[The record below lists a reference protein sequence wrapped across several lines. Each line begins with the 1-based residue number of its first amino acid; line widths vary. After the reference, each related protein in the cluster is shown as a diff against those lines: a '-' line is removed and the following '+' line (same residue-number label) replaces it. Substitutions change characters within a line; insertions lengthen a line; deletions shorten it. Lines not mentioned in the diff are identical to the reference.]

1 MTSPLYAEARKRIL
15 ILDGAWGTQLQNAN
29 LTEADFRWPEADPLR
44 MYRGNFDL
52 LQLTKPDVIRAVHRA
67 YFEAGADIASTN
79 TFNSTTISQADYGTE
94 ALAYRM
100 NVEGAR
106 LAREVADEFEAQD
119 GKKRWVAGSVG
130 PTNRT
135 ATLSPDVERPE
146 FRNVTYDDLVTA
158 YSEAITGLMDGGADL
173 LLIETVFDTLNAKA
187 ALFAAQNV
195 FEQKGRALP
204 IMLSGTITD
213 ASGRTLSGQTPE
225 AFAVSTEHAN
235 LFSLGL
241 NCALGADLLR
251 PHLRSIA
258 ANTEALVSVHPNAGL
273 PNAFGEYDE
282 TPEHTASVLA
292 DFAREGLVNIVGGCC
307 GTTPEH
313 IRAIAEAVRD
323 IKPRTAPELPPFLRL
338 SGLEAFTLTPETNF
352 VNVGER
358 TNVTGSPKF
367 SKAILAGDFEAG
379 LKIAR
384 QQVQNGAQVVD
395 INFDEGMLDGEAA
408 MVKFLN
414 LLAGEPDISRVPLML
429 DSSKWEILEAGLRRV
444 QGKAI
449 VNSISLK
456 DGEEKFLERARLLR
470 RYGAAAVVM
479 AFDERG
485 QADNLERRKEITA
498 RAYKLLTEQA
508 DFPPQDIIFD
518 PNVLT
523 VATGIEEHD
532 RYALDFIEA
541 TRWIKENLPLAKV
554 SGGISN
560 VSFSFRGNNHV
571 REAMHAVFLYHAIRA
586 GLDMGI
592 VNAGM
597 LAVYDDIEPELREAV
612 EDVILAR
619 REDATERLLT
629 LSERYKDVKRETA
642 THNAWRELPVRER
655 LTHSLISGISDFVE
669 QDAEEAYREL
679 GSPLKVIEGPL
690 MDGMNVVGDLFGA
703 GKMFLPQVVK
713 SARVMKKAVAYLT
726 PYLEAEKSESSTKGK
741 VLLATVKGDVHDI
754 GKNIVGVVLAC
765 NGYAVTD
772 LGVMVQTDRILDEA
786 EKLGADVIGLSGLI
800 TPSLDEMVNVAREMT
815 RRGVKTPLL
824 IGGATT
830 SRAHTAVKIDPAY
843 NGTVVHVLDASRAV
857 TVVNDLL
864 TDEAT
869 YAAQTRE
876 QYDALRE
883 RHGERQVRLIS
894 IAEARARG
902 LSALDASSLPPSP
915 PLPSPPPQGEREL
928 KESLS
933 PLVGE
938 TSRRD
943 RGGIPP
949 KPKHLGRQVIHQPLP
964 DLLPYIDW
972 TPFFIAWEMKGI
984 YPNILTD
991 PLRGEE
997 ARKLFD
1003 DAQAMLRRVIED
1015 GSLQARGVVGLWPAR
1030 RVGDDIVV
1038 DAEGGWQMADG
1049 KDSQSQ
1055 TGPSAFS
1062 LQSSAVLHTLRQQRD
1077 QHTPNLALADFV
1089 AEQGDH
1095 IGAFAVGIFGAE
1107 ELAREFEAQH
1117 DDYKAIL
1124 VKAVADRLAEAFAEK
1139 LHRDVRVEYWGYAPD
1154 EALDN
1159 TDLIKERY
1167 QGIRP
1172 APGYPAQPDHTEK
1185 RTIFGLLDAQ
1195 SIGLSLTESCAMF
1208 PAAAVSGLY
1217 FAHPDARY
1225 FAVGRIG
1232 RDQVED
1238 YARRKGWTLEEAER
1252 WLGPLLAY
1260 ASADGGVKDAD
1271 GKRQM
1276 ADGKVSLSPGESGP
1290 SALSL
1295 QPSAATGG
1303 SL

>member
-1 MTSPLYAEARKRIL
+1 MSTDIRAEARRRIL
-15 ILDGAWGTQLQNAN
+15 ILDGAWGTQLQQAG
-29 LTEADFRWPEADPLR
+29 LTEADFRWDGADPLR

-94 ALAYRM
+94 GMAYEM
-100 NVEGAR
+100 NVQGAR
-106 LAREVADEFEAQD
+106 LAREVADEFTARD
-119 GKKRWVAGSVG
+119 GKPRWVAGSIG

-146 FRNVTYDDLVTA
+146 FRNVTYDGLVEA
-158 YSEAITGLMDGGADL
+158 YTDAAAGLIEGGADL
-173 LLIETVFDTLNAKA
+173 LLLETVFDTLNAKA
-187 ALFAAQNV
+187 ALFACEEA
-195 FEQKGRALP
+195 FARTGRTLP
-204 IMLSGTITD
+204 VMLSGTITD

-225 AFAVSTEHAN
+225 AFAISTGHAN

-251 PHLRSIA
+251 PHLREIA
-258 ANTEALVSVHPNAGL
+258 ANTDALVSVHPNAGL

-282 TPEHTASVLA
+282 TPEQTAAVLGE
-292 DFAREGLVNIVGGCC
+292 FARSGLVNIVGGCC

-323 IKPRTAPELPPFLRL
+323 VLPRTAPEQPAVLRL
-338 SGLEAFTLTPETNF
+338 SGLEPLNVTPELNF

-367 SKAILAGDFEAG
+367 AKAILAGDYDAG

-384 QQVQNGAQVVD
+384 QQVENGAQIVD
-395 INFDEGMLDGEAA
+395 VNFDEGMLDGEAA

-429 DSSKWEILEAGLRRV
+429 DSSKWEILEAGLKRV
-444 QGKAI
+444 QGKAV

-479 AFDERG
+479 AFDEQG
-485 QADNLERRKEITA
+485 QADNLERRKEITS
-498 RAYKLLTEQA
+498 RAYRLLTE
-508 DFPPQDIIFD
+508 DVKFPPQDIIFD

-532 RYALDFIEA
+532 RYAIDFIEA
-541 TRWIKENLPLAKV
+541 TRWIKANLPGALV

-597 LAVYDDIEPELREAV
+597 LAVYEDIEPELRDAV

-619 REDATERLLT
+619 RTDATERLLE
-629 LSERYKDVKRETA
+629 LADRYKGIKREVGPGSP
-642 THNAWRELPVRER
+642 WRDLPVQER
-655 LTHSLISGISDFVE
+655 LKHALVQGIADFVDA
-669 QDAEEAYREL
+669 DAEEAYQEL
-679 GSPLKVIEGPL
+679 GSPLLVIEGPL

-713 SARVMKKAVAYLT
+713 SARVMKRAVAYLT
-726 PYLEAEKSESSTKGK
+726 PYMEAEKQEAGGKGK
-741 VLLATVKGDVHDI
+741 VLMATVKGDVHDI

-765 NGYAVTD
+765 NGYQVTD
-772 LGVMVQTDRILDEA
+772 LGVMVPTDKILDEA
-786 EKLGADVIGLSGLI
+786 VRIGADVIGLSGLI
-800 TPSLDEMVNVAREMT
+800 TPSLDEMVTVAREMT
-815 RRGVKTPLL
+815 RRGMTQPLL

-843 NGTVVHVLDASRAV
+843 PGPVVHVLDASRAV
-857 TVVNDLL
+857 TTTADLL
-864 TDEAT
+864 ADPRGVQERV
-869 YAAQTRE
+869 RE
-876 QYDALRE
+876 EYDALRE
-883 RHGERQVRLIS
+883 RHGERTIRLIPIADARERAPILS
-894 IAEARARG
+894 PTVPPAPREPGRQIIEQPIAE
-902 LSALDASSLPPSP
+902 
-915 PLPSPPPQGEREL
+915 
-928 KESLS
+928 
-933 PLVGE
+933 
-938 TSRRD
+938 
-943 RGGIPP
+943 
-949 KPKHLGRQVIHQPLP
+949 
-964 DLLPYIDW
+964 LLEFIDW

-997 ARKLFD
+997 ARKLFA
-1003 DAQAMLRRVIED
+1003 DAQAL
-1015 GSLQARGVVGLWPAR
+1015 LQRAIDEGLLTARGVIGLWPAER
-1030 RVGDDIVV
+1030 DGDDIAVQVGPDVPAGETLDFATHELAAGREALPGVV
-1038 DAEGGWQMADG
+1038 H
-1049 KDSQSQ
+1049 
-1055 TGPSAFS
+1055 
-1062 LQSSAVLHTLRQQRD
+1062 LHTLRQQRE
-1077 QHTPNLALADFV
+1077 QNTPNVALADFI
-1089 AEQGDH
+1089 APHGDH
-1095 IGAFAVGIFGAE
+1095 IGAFAVAIHGAD
-1107 ELAREFEAQH
+1107 ELARAFEAEH
-1117 DDYKAIL
+1117 DDYNSIL

-1139 LHRDVRVEYWGYAPD
+1139 LHRDVRTRHWGYAPD
-1154 EALDN
+1154 EALRND
-1159 TDLIKERY
+1159 DLIRERY
-1167 QGIRP
+1167 DGIRP

-1185 RTIFGLLDAQ
+1185 RTLFRLLDAQ
-1195 SIGLSLTESCAMF
+1195 EIGLELTESCAMW
-1208 PAAAVSGLY
+1208 PAAAVSGFY
-1217 FAHPDARY
+1217 FAHPDSRY

-1238 YARRKGWTLEEAER
+1238 YAQRKGMPLDEVER
-1252 WLGPLLAY
+1252 WLGPILAY
-1260 ASADGGVKDAD
+1260 DPAGVDGEHLKVD
-1271 GKRQM
+1271 GRN
-1276 ADGKVSLSPGESGP
+1276 P
-1290 SALSL
+1290 STINH
-1295 QPSAATGG
+1295 QPSPAAGG
-1303 SL
+1303 GQ

>member
-1 MTSPLYAEARKRIL
+1 MSNIQKFSIQHEAKKRIL
-15 ILDGAWGTQLQNAN
+15 ILDGAWGTMFQRAQ
-29 LTEADFRWPEADPLR
+29 LTEDDFRFEGDDPQQL
-44 MYRGNFDL
+44 YKGNYDL
-52 LQLTKPDVIRAVHRA
+52 LQLTKPQIVSDIHRA

-94 ALAYRM
+94 HLAYLM
-100 NVEGAR
+100 NEQGAR
-106 LAREVADEFEAQD
+106 LARQVADEFTARD
-119 GKKRWVAGSVG
+119 GKPRWVAGSVG

-135 ATLSPDVERPE
+135 ATLSPDVERPD
-146 FRNVTYDDLVTA
+146 FRNITYDELVAA
-158 YSEAITGLMDGGADL
+158 YTEAMRGLMVGGADL

-187 ALFAAQNV
+187 ALFAAQQV
-195 FEQKGRALP
+195 FNEQGCQLP

-225 AFAVSTEHAN
+225 AFAISTEHSN

-251 PHLRSIA
+251 PHLRAIA
-258 ANTEALVSVHPNAGL
+258 GSTERLVSVHPNAGL

-282 TPEHTASVLA
+282 TPEHTASVLG
-292 DFAREGLVNIVGGCC
+292 DFALEGLVNIVGGCC

-313 IRAIAEAVRD
+313 IQAIADTMKD
-323 IKPRTAPELPPFLRL
+323 IAPRQAPKLSPYLRL
-338 SGLEAFTLTPETNF
+338 SGLEAFEVSPTSNF
-352 VNVGER
+352 INVGER
-358 TNVTGSPKF
+358 TNVTGSPRFAKV
-367 SKAILAGDFEAG
+367 ILAGDYEAG

-384 QQVQNGAQVVD
+384 QQVNNGAQVVD
-395 INFDEGMLDGEAA
+395 INFDEGMLDGKEA

-429 DSSKWEILEAGLRRV
+429 DSSKWEILEEGLKRV

-470 RYGAAAVVM
+470 QYGAAAVVM
-479 AFDERG
+479 AFDEQG
-485 QADNLERRKEITA
+485 QADNLPRRQEICA
-498 RAYKLLTEQA
+498 RAYQLLTEKA

-541 TRWIKENLPLAKV
+541 TRWIKQNLKGALV

-571 REAMHAVFLYHAIRA
+571 REAMHAVFLYHAIGA

-597 LAVYDDIEPELREAV
+597 LAVYEDIEPALREAV

-619 REDATERLLT
+619 HPEATERLIELA
-629 LSERYKDVKRETA
+629 EQYKGIKRESA
-642 THNAWRELPVRER
+642 SQSLWREQSVEDR
-655 LTHSLISGISDFVE
+655 LKHALIQGITDHVE
-669 QDAEEAYREL
+669 ADAEEAYQQL

-726 PYLEAEKSESSTKGK
+726 PYLEAEKSESSSKGK
-741 VLLATVKGDVHDI
+741 IVMATVKGDVHDI

-765 NGYAVTD
+765 NGYQVTD
-772 LGVMVQTDRILDEA
+772 LGVMVPTEKILDEA
-786 EKLGADVIGLSGLI
+786 AKIEADIIGLSGLI
-800 TPSLDEMVNVAREMT
+800 TPSLDEMVVVGREMT
-815 RRGVKTPLL
+815 RREMNTPLL

-843 NGTVVHVLDASRAV
+843 DGLVTHVLDASRAV
-857 TVVNDLL
+857 TVVSEILS
-864 TDEAT
+864 DEAGVRKRI
-869 YAAQTRE
+869 ADE
-876 QYDALRE
+876 YDALRE
-883 RHGERQVRLIS
+883 RHSQREVRLVS
-894 IAEARARG
+894 IAEARKRG
-902 LSALDASSLPPSP
+902 ADTAVTN
-915 PLPSPPPQGEREL
+915 EL
-928 KESLS
+928 A
-933 PLVGE
+933 PA
-938 TSRRD
+938 
-943 RGGIPP
+943 P
-949 KPKHLGRQVIHQPLP
+949 KLLGRKVIEQPLGE
-964 DLLPYIDW
+964 LLGFIDW

-991 PLRGEE
+991 PLRGAE

-1003 DAQAMLRRVIED
+1003 DAQNMLNKVID
-1015 GSLQARGVVGLWPAR
+1015 NNLLQACGVYGIWPAQR
-1030 RVGDDIVV
+1030 QGDDILLTEKGV
-1038 DAEGGWQMADG
+1038 
-1049 KDSQSQ
+1049 
-1055 TGPSAFS
+1055 T
-1062 LQSSAVLHTLRQQRD
+1062 LHTLRQQRD
-1077 QHTPNLALADFV
+1077 QTTPNRALADFIS
-1089 AEQGDH
+1089 EQPDH
-1095 IGAFAVGIFGAE
+1095 LGAFAVCIQGAE
-1107 ELAREFEAQH
+1107 EIAKRYEEQH
-1117 DDYKAIL
+1117 DDYNAIMI
-1124 VKAVADRLAEAFAEK
+1124 KAVADRLAEAFAEK
-1139 LHRDVRVEYWGYAPD
+1139 LHRDIRQKYWGYVPN
-1154 EALDN
+1154 ENLSN
-1159 TDLIKERY
+1159 KELIKERY

-1185 RTIFGLLDAQ
+1185 RAIFELLAAEE
-1195 SIGLSLTESCAMF
+1195 IGMQLTESCAMT

-1217 FAHPDARY
+1217 FANPAAQY

-1232 RDQVED
+1232 KDQVED
-1238 YARRKGWTLEEAER
+1238 YATRKGWPLSEAEK
-1252 WLGPLLAY
+1252 WLAPLLAY
-1260 ASADGGVKDAD
+1260 TPEEQA
-1271 GKRQM
+1271 
-1276 ADGKVSLSPGESGP
+1276 
-1290 SALSL
+1290 
-1295 QPSAATGG
+1295 
-1303 SL
+1303 

>member
-1 MTSPLYAEARKRIL
+1 MSTEIRAEARRRIL
-15 ILDGAWGTQLQNAN
+15 ILDGAWGTQLQGAG
-29 LTEADFRWPEADPLR
+29 LTEADFRWDDADPLR

-52 LQLTKPDVIRAVHRA
+52 LQLTRPDVIRAVHRA

-79 TFNSTTISQADYGTE
+79 TFNSTTVSQADYGTE
-94 ALAYRM
+94 HLARAM
-100 NVEGAR
+100 NVAGAR
-106 LAREVADEFEAQD
+106 LAREVADEFTARD
-119 GKKRWVAGSVG
+119 GRPRWVAGSIG

-146 FRNVTYDDLVTA
+146 FRNVTYDDLVAA
-158 YSEAITGLMDGGADL
+158 YVEAALGLIEGGADL

-187 ALFAAQNV
+187 ALFACEEAFV
-195 FEQKGRALP
+195 VSGTTLP

-225 AFAVSTEHAN
+225 AFAISTAHAD

-251 PHLRSIA
+251 PHLREIA
-258 ANTEALVSVHPNAGL
+258 RSSDALVSVHPNAGL

-282 TPEHTASVLA
+282 TPEHTAAVLA

-313 IRAIAEAVRD
+313 IRAIAAAVRD
-323 IKPRTAPELPPFLRL
+323 VPPRTAPQLPPVLRL
-338 SGLEAFTLTPETNF
+338 SGLEPLNVTPELNF

-367 SKAILAGDFEAG
+367 AKAILAGDYDAG

-384 QQVQNGAQVVD
+384 QQVENGAQIVD
-395 INFDEGMLDGEAA
+395 VNFDEGMLDGEAA

-429 DSSKWEILEAGLRRV
+429 DSSKWDILESGLKRV
-444 QGKAI
+444 QGKAV

-456 DGEEKFLERARLLR
+456 DGEATFIERARLLR

-479 AFDERG
+479 AFDEHG
-485 QADNLERRKEITA
+485 QADNLDRRKEITS
-498 RAYKLLTEQA
+498 RAYRLLTQTVG
-508 DFPPQDIIFD
+508 FPPQDIIFD

-532 RYALDFIEA
+532 RYAIDFIEA
-541 TRWIKENLPLAKV
+541 TRWIKANLPGALV

-597 LAVYDDIEPELREAV
+597 LAVYEDIEPDLREAV

-619 REDATERLLT
+619 RPDATERLLT
-629 LSERYKDVKRETA
+629 LAERYKGVKREA
-642 THNAWRELPVRER
+642 GAVNAWRDLPVAER
-655 LTHSLISGISDFVE
+655 LKHALVQGIADFADT
-669 QDAEEAYREL
+669 DAEEAYRAL
-679 GSPLKVIEGPL
+679 GSPLAVIEGPL

-713 SARVMKKAVAYLT
+713 SARVMKRAVAYLT
-726 PYLEAEKSESSTKGK
+726 PYLEAEKQAGGAGAGKGR

-765 NGYAVTD
+765 NGYEVTD
-772 LGVMVQTDRILDEA
+772 LGVMVPTERILDEA
-786 EKLGADVIGLSGLI
+786 ERLGADVIGLSGLI
-800 TPSLDEMVNVAREMT
+800 TPSLDEMVTVAREMT
-815 RRGVKTPLL
+815 RRGMSKPLL

-843 NGTVVHVLDASRAV
+843 PGPVVHVLDASRAV
-857 TVVNDLL
+857 TTTADLL
-864 TDEAT
+864 SDPRGVQE
-869 YAAQTRE
+869 RIRVE
-876 QYDALRE
+876 YDALRE
-883 RHGERQVRLIS
+883 RHGERQVRLIPIETARERAPQLS
-894 IAEARARG
+894 PAVPPAPREPGRQIIEQPIAE
-902 LSALDASSLPPSP
+902 LLD
-915 PLPSPPPQGEREL
+915 
-928 KESLS
+928 
-933 PLVGE
+933 
-938 TSRRD
+938 
-943 RGGIPP
+943 
-949 KPKHLGRQVIHQPLP
+949 
-964 DLLPYIDW
+964 YIDW

-984 YPNILTD
+984 YPTILTD

-997 ARKLFD
+997 ARKLFE
-1003 DAQAMLRRVIED
+1003 DAQALLRRVIDET
-1015 GSLQARGVVGLWPAR
+1015 LLTARGVIGLWPAWR
-1030 RVGDDIVV
+1030 DGDDIAVQVGPDVPAGETLDHATHELAAGRDELPDVV
-1038 DAEGGWQMADG
+1038 H
-1049 KDSQSQ
+1049 
-1055 TGPSAFS
+1055 
-1062 LQSSAVLHTLRQQRD
+1062 LHTLRQQRE
-1077 QHTPNLALADFV
+1077 QGTPNVALADFV
-1089 AEQGDH
+1089 APQGDH
-1095 IGAFAVGIFGAE
+1095 IGAFAVAIHGAE
-1107 ELAREFEAQH
+1107 ELATQFEAQH
-1117 DDYKAIL
+1117 DDYSAIL

-1139 LHRDVRVEYWGYAPD
+1139 LHRDVRTRHWGYAHGETLGND
-1154 EALDN
+1154 
-1159 TDLIKERY
+1159 DLIRERY

-1185 RTIFGLLDAQ
+1185 RTLFRLLRAEETGLR
-1195 SIGLSLTESCAMF
+1195 LTESCAML

-1232 RDQVED
+1232 RDQVQD
-1238 YARRKGWTLEEAER
+1238 YARRKGLPLTEAER
-1252 WLGPLLAY
+1252 WLGPILAY
-1260 ASADGGVKDAD
+1260 DPE
-1271 GKRQM
+1271 
-1276 ADGKVSLSPGESGP
+1276 KVAEAVS
-1290 SALSL
+1290 
-1295 QPSAATGG
+1295 
-1303 SL
+1303 

>member
-1 MTSPLYAEARKRIL
+1 MAAHWRPLTSLRWSVSTDIRAEAQKRIL
-15 ILDGAWGTQLQNAN
+15 ILDGAWGTQLQQAG
-29 LTEADFRWPEADPLR
+29 LTEGDFRWDGADPLR

-52 LQLTKPDVIRAVHRA
+52 LQLTRPEVIRAVHRA

-79 TFNSTTISQADYGTE
+79 TFNSTVISQADYGTE
-94 ALAYRM
+94 DMARAM
-100 NVEGAR
+100 NVAGAR
-106 LAREVADEFEAQD
+106 LAREIADEFTARD
-119 GKKRWVAGSVG
+119 GKPRWVAGSIG

-146 FRNVTYDDLVTA
+146 FRNVTYDDLVAA
-158 YSEAITGLMDGGADL
+158 YTDAAEGLIEGGADL
-173 LLIETVFDTLNAKA
+173 LLLETVFDTLNAKA
-187 ALFAAQNV
+187 ALFACEEA
-195 FEQKGRALP
+195 FARTGKTLP

-225 AFAVSTEHAN
+225 AFAISTSHAN

-241 NCALGADLLR
+241 NCALGAELLR
-251 PHLRSIA
+251 PHLREIA
-258 ANTEALVSVHPNAGL
+258 GSTDALVSVHPNAGL

-282 TPEHTASVLA
+282 TPEQTAAVLGE
-292 DFAREGLVNIVGGCC
+292 FARAGLVNIVGGCC

-323 IKPRTAPELPPFLRL
+323 VAPRTAPLLPPVLRL
-338 SGLEAFTLTPETNF
+338 SGLEPLKVTPELNF

-367 SKAILAGDFEAG
+367 SKAILAGDFDAG

-384 QQVQNGAQVVD
+384 QQVENGAQIVD
-395 INFDEGMLDGEAA
+395 VNFDEGMLDGEAA

-429 DSSKWEILEAGLRRV
+429 DSSKWEILEAGLKRV
-444 QGKAI
+444 QGKAV

-456 DGEEKFLERARLLR
+456 DGEAKFLERARLLR

-479 AFDERG
+479 AFDEQG
-485 QADNLERRKEITA
+485 QADNLARRQEITA
-498 RAYKLLTEQA
+498 RAYRLLTEQVG
-508 DFPPQDIIFD
+508 FPPQDIIFD

-532 RYALDFIEA
+532 RYAIDFIEA
-541 TRWIKENLPLAKV
+541 TRWIKANLPGALV

-597 LAVYDDIEPELREAV
+597 LAVYEDIEPELRDAV

-619 REDATERLLT
+619 RPDATERLLE
-629 LSERYKDVKRETA
+629 LADRYKGVKREVGA
-642 THNAWRELPVRER
+642 GSPWRDLPVQER
-655 LTHSLISGISDFVE
+655 LKHALVQGITDFVDA
-669 QDAEEAYREL
+669 DAEEAYRLL
-679 GSPLKVIEGPL
+679 GSPLLVIEGPL

-713 SARVMKKAVAYLT
+713 SARVMKRAVAYLT
-726 PYLEAEKSESSTKGK
+726 PYMEAEKQEAGGKGR

-765 NGYAVTD
+765 NGYQVTD

-786 EKLGADVIGLSGLI
+786 ERIGADVIGLSGLI
-800 TPSLDEMVNVAREMT
+800 TPSLDEMVTVAREMT
-815 RRGVKTPLL
+815 RRGLTLPLL

-843 NGTVVHVLDASRAV
+843 PGPVVHVLDASRAV
-857 TVVNDLL
+857 TTTADLL
-864 TDEAT
+864 ADPRAVQE
-869 YAAQTRE
+869 RVRVE
-876 QYDALRE
+876 YDALRE
-883 RHGERQVRLIS
+883 RHGDRQIRLIP
-894 IAEARARG
+894 IEAARERA
-902 LSALDASSLPPSP
+902 PI
-915 PLPSPPPQGEREL
+915 
-928 KESLS
+928 LS
-933 PLVGE
+933 PIV
-938 TSRRD
+938 
-943 RGGIPP
+943 PP
-949 KPKHLGRQVIHQPLP
+949 APQELGRQIIDQPIAE
-964 DLLPYIDW
+964 LLEFIDW

-984 YPNILTD
+984 YPNILSD

-997 ARKLFD
+997 ARKLLA
-1003 DAQAMLRRVIED
+1003 DAQALLRRVIAEQ
-1015 GSLQARGVVGLWPAR
+1015 LLTARGVIGLWPAER
-1030 RVGDDIVV
+1030 DGDDIAVQVGPDVPAGETLDFATHELAAGRESLPGVV
-1038 DAEGGWQMADG
+1038 H
-1049 KDSQSQ
+1049 
-1055 TGPSAFS
+1055 
-1062 LQSSAVLHTLRQQRD
+1062 LHTLRQQRE
-1077 QHTPNLALADFV
+1077 QTTPNVALADFI
-1089 AEQGDH
+1089 APQGDH
-1095 IGAFAVGIFGAE
+1095 IGAFAVAIHGAD
-1107 ELAREFEAQH
+1107 ELAAVFEAQH
-1117 DDYKAIL
+1117 DDYNVIL
-1124 VKAVADRLAEAFAEK
+1124 VKAMADRLAEAFAEK
-1139 LHRDVRVEYWGYAPD
+1139 LHRDVRTRHWGYASGESLGTD
-1154 EALDN
+1154 
-1159 TDLIKERY
+1159 DLIRERY
-1167 QGIRP
+1167 DGIRP

-1185 RTIFGLLDAQ
+1185 RTLFRVLGAQ
-1195 SIGLSLTESCAMF
+1195 EIGLELTESCAMW

-1238 YARRKGWTLEEAER
+1238 YARRKGMALGEVER
-1252 WLGPLLAY
+1252 WLGPILAY
-1260 ASADGGVKDAD
+1260 DPARVPEVA
-1271 GKRQM
+1271 R
-1276 ADGKVSLSPGESGP
+1276 
-1290 SALSL
+1290 
-1295 QPSAATGG
+1295 
-1303 SL
+1303 

>member
-15 ILDGAWGTQLQNAN
+15 ILDGAWGTQLQQAG

-52 LQLTKPDVIRAVHRA
+52 LQLTKPDVIRTVHRA

-94 ALAYRM
+94 TLAYRM
-100 NVEGAR
+100 NLEGAR
-106 LAREVADEFEAQD
+106 LAREVADEFTARD
-119 GKKRWVAGSVG
+119 GKPRWVAGSVG

-146 FRNVTYDDLVTA
+146 FRNVTYDDLVSA

-187 ALFAAQNV
+187 ALFAAQEV
-195 FEQKGRALP
+195 FARQGRELP

-225 AFAVSTEHAN
+225 AFAVSTEHAR

-251 PHLRSIA
+251 PHLRAIA

-282 TPEHTASVLA
+282 TPEHTAAVLA

-313 IRAIAEAVRD
+313 IKAIAEAVRD

-367 SKAILAGDFEAG
+367 SKAILAGDFDAG

-429 DSSKWEILEAGLRRV
+429 DSSKWEILEAGLKRV

-485 QADNLERRKEITA
+485 QADNLERRKEITS

-541 TRWIKENLPLAKV
+541 TRWIKQNLPGALV

-629 LSERYKDVKRETA
+629 LSERYKDVKREVA
-642 THNAWRELPVRER
+642 TQNAWRELPVRER
-655 LTHSLISGISDFVE
+655 LTHSLVQGISDFVDA
-669 QDAEEAYREL
+669 DAEEAYREL
-679 GSPLKVIEGPL
+679 GSPLAVIEGPL

-726 PYLEAEKSESSTKGK
+726 PYLEAEKSESSSKGK

-772 LGVMVQTDRILDEA
+772 LGVMVQTEKILDEA
-786 EKLGADVIGLSGLI
+786 EKIGADVIGLSGLI

-815 RRGVKTPLL
+815 RRGIKLPLL

-843 NGTVVHVLDASRAV
+843 DGTVVHVLDASRAV

-883 RHGERQVRLIS
+883 RHGERQVRLIP
-894 IAEARARG
+894 IAEAR
-902 LSALDASSLPPSP
+902 
-915 PLPSPPPQGEREL
+915 ERAPRL
-928 KESLS
+928 NPVAPVAPKE
-933 PLVGE
+933 
-938 TSRRD
+938 
-943 RGGIPP
+943 
-949 KPKHLGRQVIHQPLP
+949 LGRQVIEQPIAG
-964 DLLPYIDW
+964 LLDYIDW

-1003 DAQAMLRRVIED
+1003 DAQALLGRVVED
-1015 GSLQARGVVGLWPAR
+1015 GSLTARGVIGLWPAHR
-1030 RVGDDIVV
+1030 EGDDIVLDDTATARGETLDFETHEIAAGREPLPESV
-1038 DAEGGWQMADG
+1038 R
-1049 KDSQSQ
+1049 
-1055 TGPSAFS
+1055 
-1062 LQSSAVLHTLRQQRD
+1062 LHTLRQQRN
-1077 QHTPNLALADFV
+1077 QTTPNTALADFV
-1089 AEQGDH
+1089 AYKGDH
-1095 IGAFAVGIFGAE
+1095 IGAFAVAIHGAE
-1107 ELAREFEAQH
+1107 ELARHFEAEH
-1117 DDYKAIL
+1117 DDYNAIL

-1139 LHRDVRVEYWGYAPD
+1139 LHRDVRVDYWGYAPD

-1185 RTIFGLLDAQ
+1185 RTIFGLLNAEE
-1195 SIGLSLTESCAMF
+1195 IGLSLTESCAMF

-1238 YARRKGWTLEEAER
+1238 YAGRKGWTLEEAER

-1260 ASADGGVKDAD
+1260 ASGDGNRMMDD
-1271 GKRQM
+1271 GK
-1276 ADGKVSLSPGESGP
+1276 SPSPSPIIHHPSP
-1290 SALSL
+1290 SAGLGEPRS
-1295 QPSAATGG
+1295 GG
-1303 SL
+1303 AS